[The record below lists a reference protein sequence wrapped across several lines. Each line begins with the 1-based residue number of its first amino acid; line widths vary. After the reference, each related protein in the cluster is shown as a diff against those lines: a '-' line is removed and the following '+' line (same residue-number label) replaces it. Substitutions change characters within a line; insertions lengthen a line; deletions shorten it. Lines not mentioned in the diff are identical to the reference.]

1 MSSEDEQGLKV
12 LLLTGRTVEQGRE
25 KERSK
30 FSKEYANSIAVCY
43 IDPDDMKRLKIR
55 ENTNVR
61 ITTNLGS
68 VVVKAK
74 KSLRGPHPGKIFIPY
89 GAWANLIIDSETHSI
104 GMPSFKG
111 VPAEIEPSPDE
122 EVSSLED
129 LIKKYYRKN

>member
-1 MSSEDEQGLKV
+1 MALRV

-30 FSKEYANSIAVCY
+30 FSREYLDSVAVCY
-43 IDPDDMKRLKIR
+43 IDPDDMERLGIR
-55 ENTNVR
+55 EDSNVR
-61 ITTNLGS
+61 ITTSLGS

-74 KSLRGPHPGKIFIPY
+74 RSLRAPHPGAVFVPY
-89 GAWANLIIDSETHSI
+89 GAWANLIMDSETNSI

-122 EVSSLED
+122 EVLSLED
-129 LIKKYYRKN
+129 LIKKHYQKG